1 MAPRITSP
9 PSHMFAAERP
19 PLRFPASL
27 EAPYHTVDALHEALR
42 ATVARSD
49 SLTLEWLRADSN
61 AQVEGADDDDEA
73 PPLAV
78 LRTQDTTRAAH
89 SAAPRRLRAL
99 VLFGEHARE
108 AITSEVA
115 LRVAALLSGAVTGG
129 GGDEAL
135 GQQAAALRRTVDVAL
150 MPLVNVRGRLLF
162 ERGDFCRRGNARNVD
177 LNRNWPTP
185 GWGGREAREHA
196 TPNP

>member
-1 MAPRITSP
+1 
-9 PSHMFAAERP
+9 MFADASQ

-27 EAPYHTVDALHEALR
+27 EAPYHTVDALHDALR

-49 SLTLEWLRADSN
+49 SLTLEWLRDDSN
-61 AQVEGADDDDEA
+61 AQVEGADDDEA

-78 LRTQDTTRAAH
+78 LRTRDTTRAAD

-129 GGDEAL
+129 GGGEAL
-135 GQQAAALRRTVDVAL
+135 GQRAAALRRTVDVAL

>member
-1 MAPRITSP
+1 
-9 PSHMFAAERP
+9 MFADASQL
-19 PLRFPASL
+19 LRFPASL
-27 EAPYHTVDALHEALR
+27 EAPYHTVDALHDALR

-49 SLTLEWLRADSN
+49 SLTLEWLRDDSN

-73 PPLAV
+73 PPPLAV
-78 LRTQDTTRAAH
+78 LRTRDTTRAAD

-115 LRVAALLSGAVTGG
+115 LRVAALLSGAATGG
-129 GGDEAL
+129 GDDEAL
-135 GQQAAALRRTVDVAL
+135 EQRAAALRRTVDVAL

>member
-1 MAPRITSP
+1 
-9 PSHMFAAERP
+9 MFAE
-19 PLRFPASL
+19 PLGFPRSL
-27 EAPYHTVDALHEALR
+27 EAPYHTVDALHDALR
-42 ATVARSD
+42 STVARSD
-49 SLTLEWLRADSN
+49 NSLTLEWLRDDSS
-61 AQVEGADDDDEA
+61 AQVEGVDDDAE
-73 PPLAV
+73 PLLAV
-78 LRTQDTTRAAH
+78 LRTHDTTRAAH

-115 LRVAALLSGAVTGG
+115 LRVAALLSGAATGG
-129 GGDEAL
+129 DGDEAL
-135 GQQAAALRRTVDVAL
+135 GQRAAALRRRVDVAL

-185 GWGGREAREHA
+185 GWGGREARA
-196 TPNP
+196 RDP

>member
-1 MAPRITSP
+1 
-9 PSHMFAAERP
+9 MFAE
-19 PLRFPASL
+19 PLGFPHAL
-27 EAPYHTVDALHEALR
+27 DAPYHTVDALHDALR
-42 ATVARSD
+42 STVARSD
-49 SLTLEWLRADSN
+49 SLTLEWLRDDSS
-61 AQVEGADDDDEA
+61 AQVEGVDDEEE

-78 LRTQDTTRAAH
+78 LRTQDTARAAH
-89 SAAPRRLRAL
+89 SATPRRLRAL

-115 LRVAALLSGAVTGG
+115 LRVAALLSGAATGSD
-129 GGDEAL
+129 GDEAL
-135 GQQAAALRRTVDVAL
+135 GQRAASLRRRVDVAL

-185 GWGGREAREHA
+185 GWGGREADSTR
-196 TPNP
+196 PQP

>member
-1 MAPRITSP
+1 
-9 PSHMFAAERP
+9 MFANSHRSEAMAL

-27 EAPYHTVDALHEALR
+27 EAPYHTVDALHDALR

-49 SLTLEWLRADSN
+49 SLTLEWLRDDSS
-61 AQVEGADDDDEA
+61 AQVEGVDDDGA

-78 LRTQDTTRAAH
+78 LRTQDTTRAAD

-115 LRVAALLSGAVTGG
+115 LRVAKLLSGAATGG
-129 GGDEAL
+129 DGNGDEAL
-135 GQQAAALRRTVDVAL
+135 LGQRAASLRRRVDVAL

-185 GWGGREAREHA
+185 GWGGREADSTR
-196 TPNP
+196 PQP